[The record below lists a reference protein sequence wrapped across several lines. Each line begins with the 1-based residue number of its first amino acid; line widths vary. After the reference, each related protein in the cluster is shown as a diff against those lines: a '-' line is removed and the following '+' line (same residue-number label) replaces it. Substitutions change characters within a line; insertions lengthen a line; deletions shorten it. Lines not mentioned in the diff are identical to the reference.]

1 MSLKKPRSI
10 GRKKA
15 VEPLYMPHSRGNIE
29 IEADENIA
37 RNPINKDV
45 LFLWWVLFVLFHRPV
60 IEVLGTVFDLLVGA
74 DGVFPLVPGTG
85 YKSVMD

>member
-1 MSLKKPRSI
+1 MRLD
-10 GRKKA
+10 KKA
-15 VEPLYMPHSRGNIE
+15 VEPLYMPHSRGNMQ

-37 RNPINKDV
+37 RNPINKDI

-60 IEVLGTVFDLLVGA
+60 IEVIGMVLGFLAGA

-85 YKSVMD
+85 YKTVMD

>member
-1 MSLKKPRSI
+1 MPSSMGNRRIEARGKPR
-10 GRKKA
+10 
-15 VEPLYMPHSRGNIE
+15 
-29 IEADENIA
+29 
-37 RNPINKDV
+37 NPVNKDI

-60 IEVLGTVFDLLVGA
+60 IEVIGTVLGFLVGA

>member
-1 MSLKKPRSI
+1 M
-10 GRKKA
+10 A
-15 VEPLYMPHSRGNIE
+15 HSRGNIQ

-45 LFLWWVLFVLFHRPV
+45 LFLGWVLFVLFHRPV
-60 IEVLGTVFDLLVGA
+60 IEVIGTVLGFLVGA
-74 DGVFPLVPGTG
+74 DGVFPLVPGVG

>member
-1 MSLKKPRSI
+1 MSLKKPRPI

-15 VEPLYMPHSRGNIE
+15 VERLYMPHSRGNIQ

-45 LFLWWVLFVLFHRPV
+45 LFLWWVLFVLFHDSV
-60 IEVLGTVFDLLVGA
+60 IELIGTVLGFLVGA

-85 YKSVMD
+85 YRSVMN

>member
-1 MSLKKPRSI
+1 MSPKKPRPI

-15 VEPLYMPHSRGNIE
+15 VEPLYMPHSRGNIG
-29 IEADENIA
+29 IEVDENIA
-37 RNPINKDV
+37 RNPINKDL
-45 LFLWWVLFVLFHRPV
+45 LFLCWVLFVLFHRPV
-60 IEVLGTVFDLLVGA
+60 IEVIGTVLGFLVGA